1 MARTKRA
8 TGELAALEEQVSS
21 AGPECYTLR
30 LYVAGSTERSA
41 RAIERIKQLC
51 EDHLHGR
58 YHLSVIDLYQR
69 PALARG
75 EQIVAAPTLVKSL
88 PLPLRKIIGDM
99 TDENAVLAGLDLQ
112 ERSSR

>member
-1 MARTKRA
+1 MPRKKPPINDLA
-8 TGELAALEEQVSS
+8 TLEGQLEKTR
-21 AGPECYTLR
+21 EERYTLK
-30 LYVAGSTERSA
+30 LYVAGHTARST

-51 EDHLHGR
+51 EEHLHGR
-58 YHLSVIDLYQR
+58 YDLDVIDLYQR

-99 TDENAVLAGLDLQ
+99 TDEKTVLVGLDLRK
-112 ERSSR
+112 RS

>member
-1 MARTKRA
+1 MARKATA
-8 TGELAALEEQVSS
+8 TGEVAALEQVNKAS
-21 AGPECYTLR
+21 PERYTLR

-51 EDHLHGR
+51 EAHLHGR

-69 PALARG
+69 PALARD
-75 EQIVAAPTLVKSL
+75 EHIVAAPTRVKCL

-99 TDENAVLAGLDLQ
+99 TDEKAMLAGLDLH
-112 ERSSR
+112 ERS

>member
-1 MARTKRA
+1 MARKATA
-8 TGELAALEEQVSS
+8 TGEVAALEQVNKAS
-21 AGPECYTLR
+21 PERYTLR

-51 EDHLHGR
+51 EAHLHGR

-69 PALARG
+69 PALVRD
-75 EQIVAAPTLVKSL
+75 EHIVAAPTLVKCL

-99 TDENAVLAGLDLQ
+99 TDEKAMLAGLDLH
-112 ERSSR
+112 ERS